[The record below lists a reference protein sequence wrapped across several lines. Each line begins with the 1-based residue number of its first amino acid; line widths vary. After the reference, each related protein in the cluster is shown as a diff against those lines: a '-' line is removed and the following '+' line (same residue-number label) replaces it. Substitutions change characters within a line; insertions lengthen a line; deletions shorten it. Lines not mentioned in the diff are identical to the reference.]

1 MNEIGNSHI
10 AVGGE
15 FTKIFD
21 HETFLS
27 MLNSTDEAG
36 VALKFHLIMEEFLNI
51 WCSKIAGVEDLF
63 SDLEFVPFKTKLQI
77 AKNLGMGSDLFRA
90 FGKLNVTRNK
100 YSHRLNFKAS
110 PGDLESL
117 STLID
122 NSVPEA
128 QVLSCCEFVI
138 ESSGLDQDGVR
149 VHQVHGWSSSSSKK
163 LFIMCALLTI
173 KATFWMQEEFNK
185 RGIQYTLIAGLP
197 QHEGQPQP

>member
-1 MNEIGNSHI
+1 M
-10 AVGGE
+10 
-15 FTKIFD
+15 
-21 HETFLS
+21 
-27 MLNSTDEAG
+27 
-36 VALKFHLIMEEFLNI
+36 
-51 WCSKIAGVEDLF
+51 
-63 SDLEFVPFKTKLQI
+63 
-77 AKNLGMGSDLFRA
+77 
-90 FGKLNVTRNK
+90 
-100 YSHRLNFKAS
+100 
-110 PGDLESL
+110 

-197 QHEGQPQP
+197 QHDSQPQP